1 MSNTTL
7 QRTLSVPEIEH
18 ILESLAVN
26 AGNLAATTRQLS
38 DEGYPISKDRLKKL
52 ARVEEPGKYRAAR
65 AKRAQ
70 DVKEFLADKHHAAAI
85 RDLEL
90 EEQVTQR
97 LTAKL
102 EAGEL
107 KPEAELTL
115 KGKAG
120 LGSAVHTDKGQ
131 QLDGEQTP
139 TVQVNITQNIANL
152 ANKGIR
158 VVWPGEEL
166 EGEAEEIEDPA
177 A

>member
-1 MSNTTL
+1 MSTTM
-7 QRTLSVPEIEH
+7 QRNFTGPEVDH
-18 ILESLAVN
+18 AMESLALN
-26 AGNLAATTRQLS
+26 AGNLAATERQLKL
-38 DEGYPISKDRLKKL
+38 EGLPATVARLKRW
-52 ARVEEPGKYRAAR
+52 ARVEYPDKYRAAR
-65 AKRAQ
+65 VKRAQ

-120 LGSAVHTDKGQ
+120 LGSAIHTDKGQ

-166 EGEAEEIEDPA
+166 EGEAEEIEDSA

>member
-1 MSNTTL
+1 M

-26 AGNLAATTRQLS
+26 AGNLAATTRQLG
-38 DEGYPISKDRLKKL
+38 DEGYPVSKDRLKKL
-52 ARVEEPGKYRAAR
+52 ARVEHPGKYRAAR
-65 AKRAQ
+65 VKRAQ

-90 EEQVTQR
+90 EEKATDEIEMQ
-97 LTAKL
+97 L
-102 EAGEL
+102 EAGQL
-107 KPEAELTL
+107 KPEAILTL

-120 LGSAVHTDKGQ
+120 LGSAIHTDKGQ

-152 ANKGIR
+152 NQRGIR
-158 VVWPGEEL
+158 LVWPGEKL
-166 EGEAEEIEDPA
+166 EGEAEEIEDSA

>member
-1 MSNTTL
+1 MNTAL

-26 AGNLAATTRQLS
+26 AGNLAATTRQLG
-38 DEGYPISKDRLKKL
+38 DEGFPVSKDRLKKL
-52 ARVEEPGKYRAAR
+52 ARVEHPGKYRAAR
-65 AKRAQ
+65 VKRAQ

-90 EEQVTQR
+90 EQEVTKR
-97 LTAKL
+97 LKKKMK
-102 EAGEL
+102 AGEL

-120 LGSAVHTDKGQ
+120 LGSAIHTDKGQ
-131 QLDGEQTP
+131 QLDEEQTP

-152 ANKGIR
+152 ANKGVR
-158 VVWPGEEL
+158 VLLPGEVL
-166 EGEAEEIEDPA
+166 EGTAEEIEDSA